1 MKKNIYALV
10 DCNNF
15 YVSCERVF
23 HASIQNKPVI
33 VLSNNDGCVVA
44 RSNEAKKLGIKMGQ
58 PVFECEELIK
68 KRNIRVFSS
77 NYSLYADMSARVMN
91 VLAQFSPRVEV
102 YSIDEAFLDLSE
114 LNIDDL
120 TDFGHVTKA
129 RVLQLTGIPVSVG
142 IASTKTLCKIANET
156 VKKDTHH
163 DGVLDLTTLS
173 DQAMDELLSNVA
185 IEDVW
190 GIGYKYSL
198 FLMNHGIL
206 HAKDLKY
213 ADEKW
218 IRRYLTV
225 VGERTVL
232 ELRGTACIPLETQ
245 RPAKKGIMCSK
256 SFGRDVTR
264 LEELEEVVATYA
276 ARAAEKLRS
285 QDSLASCITVFVRTN
300 AFKKDSPQYSNSFSL
315 RIPYPTAFTPE
326 LIRYALNA
334 LKAMYKDGY
343 NYKKA
348 GVYLTKIVPREGI
361 QPDLFSE
368 FSLYNYY
375 RQARLMHIVDA
386 INKIYGRDTLF
397 FAVQGITRS
406 WKMRQ
411 SRLSARFTT
420 QWSEILT
427 I

>member
-1 MKKNIYALV
+1 MRKNIYALV

-23 HASIQNKPVI
+23 HASIQHKPVI

-44 RSNEAKKLGIKMGQ
+44 RSNEAKKVGIKMGQ
-58 PVFECEELIK
+58 PVFKCEELI
-68 KRNIRVFSS
+68 RTHNIQVFSS
-77 NYSLYADMSARVMN
+77 NYSLYADMSARVMK
-91 VLAQFSPRVEV
+91 VLSHFSPRLEV
-102 YSIDEAFLDLSE
+102 YSIDEAFVDLSQ
-114 LNIDDL
+114 LAIDDL
-120 TDFGHVTKA
+120 TEFGRVMKA
-129 RVLQLTGIPVSVG
+129 QVLQFTGIPVSVG
-142 IASTKTLCKIANET
+142 IANTKTLCKIANEI
-156 VKKDTHH
+156 VKKDARYE
-163 DGVLDLTTLS
+163 GVLDLTTLS
-173 DQAMDELLSNVA
+173 GAEIDEALAKVA
-185 IEDVW
+185 VEDVW

-206 HAKDLKY
+206 TARDLKY

-232 ELRGTACIPLETQ
+232 ELRGTACIPLETE

-256 SFGRDVTR
+256 SFGREVTR
-264 LEELEEVVATYA
+264 LDELEEIVATYT
-276 ARAAEKLRS
+276 ARAAEKLRG
-285 QDSLASCITVFVRTN
+285 QDSLTCCITVFLRTN
-300 AFKKDSPQYSNSFSL
+300 AFKKDTPQYANSFSL

-326 LIRYALNA
+326 LTQYALNG
-334 LKAMYKDGY
+334 LKAMYRDGY

-348 GVYLTKIVPREGI
+348 GVFLTKIIPREGI
-361 QPDLFSE
+361 QPDLFNE
-368 FSLYNYY
+368 FSLHEHYK
-375 RQARLMHIVDA
+375 QARLMFIVDA

-397 FAVQGITRS
+397 FAVQGITRP

-411 SRLSARFTT
+411 SRLSGRFTT

>member
-1 MKKNIYALV
+1 MKKHIYALV

-23 HASIQNKPVI
+23 HASVQHTPVI
-33 VLSNNDGCVVA
+33 VLSNNDGCIVA

-58 PVFECEELIK
+58 PVFECEKLIRK
-68 KRNIRVFSS
+68 HHIQVFSS
-77 NYSLYADMSARVMN
+77 NYSLYADMSARVMK
-91 VLAQFSPRVEV
+91 VLAQFSPRLEV
-102 YSIDEAFLDLSE
+102 YSIDEAFLDFSA

-120 TDFGHVTKA
+120 TEFGRVMKA
-129 RVLQLTGIPVSVG
+129 RVLQFTGIPVSVG
-142 IASTKTLCKIANET
+142 IANTKTLCKIANET
-156 VKKDTHH
+156 VKKDARYQ
-163 DGVLDLTTLS
+163 GVLDLTTLS
-173 DQAMDELLSNVA
+173 SAEMDEVLA
-185 IEDVW
+185 HIATEDVW

-218 IRRYLTV
+218 IRRHLTV

-232 ELRGTACIPLETQ
+232 ELRGTACIPLEIQ

-256 SFGRDVTR
+256 SFGRDITR
-264 LEELEEVVATYA
+264 FEELEEAIATYT

-285 QDSLASCITVFVRTN
+285 QDSLASSITVFIRTN
-300 AFKKDSPQYSNSFSL
+300 TFKKDSPQYSNSFSL

-334 LKAMYKDGY
+334 LKAMYRDGY
-343 NYKKA
+343 HYKKA
-348 GVYLTKIVPREGI
+348 GVYLTKIASQEGV

-368 FSLYNYY
+368 FSLHNYY
-375 RQARLMHIVDA
+375 RQARLMYIVDA
-386 INKIYGRDTLF
+386 INNIYGRDTLF

-411 SRLSARFTT
+411 STLSSRFTT
-420 QWSEILT
+420 QWSEILA